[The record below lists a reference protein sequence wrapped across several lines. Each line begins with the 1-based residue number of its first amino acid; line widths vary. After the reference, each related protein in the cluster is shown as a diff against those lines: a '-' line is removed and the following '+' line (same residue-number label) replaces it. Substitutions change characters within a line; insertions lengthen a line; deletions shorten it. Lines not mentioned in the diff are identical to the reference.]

1 MNIVLHSFLPL
12 RAESASD
19 EDEDESVVVPK
30 AAQRHPPAKM
40 VSMEDWLA
48 LASKPGGMQTA
59 LSHGM
64 PRRSSLGKTLVEI
77 TQNTGG
83 SIDHQA
89 KQQLKKRVQ
98 QQQQQ
103 QQQQSSSAKPSE
115 MDGVDQTRNE
125 SPGEE
130 KAEEAPPP
138 PSRQPEVC
146 CCQRPQCTE
155 DVTDSTF
162 VCSHTTQRMSSKCC
176 APLAS
181 QDGDDEELITICVT
195 CYTADHL

>member
-89 KQQLKKRVQ
+89 KQLKKREYYNNSNNKVH
-98 QQQQQ
+98 
-103 QQQQSSSAKPSE
+103 
-115 MDGVDQTRNE
+115 
-125 SPGEE
+125 
-130 KAEEAPPP
+130 
-138 PSRQPEVC
+138 QPNRLRWRVL
-146 CCQRPQCTE
+146 TKLA
-155 DVTDSTF
+155 
-162 VCSHTTQRMSSKCC
+162 MN
-176 APLAS
+176 PLAKKRQKRLRLHHHDS
-181 QDGDDEELITICVT
+181 QKYAVANVLN
-195 CYTADHL
+195 APRM